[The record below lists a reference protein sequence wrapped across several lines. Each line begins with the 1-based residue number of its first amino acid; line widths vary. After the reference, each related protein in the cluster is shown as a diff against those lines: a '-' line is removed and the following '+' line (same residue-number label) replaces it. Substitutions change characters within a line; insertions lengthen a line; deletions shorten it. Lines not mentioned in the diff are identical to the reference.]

1 MSRQPALILLLCGAL
16 TLTAVA
22 RQQDPP
28 RPQAQEQQPSPPL
41 PQPRPPVF
49 RAGAHYVRVDA
60 YPTEKGHIVEGLT
73 KDDFEIYEDGKLQ
86 AIESAEFVTFDTW
99 TPEGERKDPRTQ
111 QDAYDLAAD
120 PTWRVFVIVIDPNA
134 YNFQGRHYM
143 RAPLHEFIDRNLGPK
158 DLFGLLTTESEWN
171 DLALGQKTTF
181 ADSVIDSREW
191 IYPRDETNERYA
203 AYTECGFQIEL
214 ILRKK
219 LDDEYILLE
228 GLVRLLA
235 LIRQERKSIV
245 FVANSLP
252 HPEPMKQV
260 PTAATGPDLP
270 KIGVTS
276 GGRIGEMPRGDRVG
290 AAPASGFCNSERMRL
305 ANMDFDER
313 FRDLLKSARQGNVA
327 FYPVSPLGL
336 QTIPFKPSGAADL
349 AAFHAMQNRTDS
361 LLTLASETDGI
372 AVVNTND
379 LTGGMRRVANDVN
392 AYYVLGYYTTNTRWD
407 GGIRSIKVKVKPK
420 RNTIRARRQYRAPT
434 LAEIAALSSP
444 AATNPAAPPSAEE
457 TALAA
462 LSRDHPTA
470 PFVPFASRAGSQ
482 LSIVL
487 EIPASASPWPTGTEI
502 MAMAESADGELLG
515 SAREVM
521 KSGGRVAIVRVPIA
535 SGQPPAYGMLRV
547 KADGMIFTD
556 RVAVPPAS
564 PLLGD
569 ALAFRNGT
577 PTAVLSCRHNDVVH
591 LEWPVLGAL
600 DTREVRLLD
609 RHGKP
614 LPVPL
619 QLEEKDADGSARLV
633 TDVPL
638 APLGRGDY
646 LVELRVGSK
655 TISDRKLIALRVN

>member
-73 KDDFEIYEDGKLQ
+73 KDDFEIYEDGKPQ

-120 PTWRVFVIVIDPNA
+120 PTWRIFVIVLDPSA

-143 RAPLHEFIDRNLGPK
+143 RAPLHEFIERNLGPK

-171 DLALGQKTTF
+171 DLVLGQTTTT
-181 ADSVIDSREW
+181 ADAIIDSREW
-191 IYPRDETNERYA
+191 IYPRNTYDDRYA
-203 AYTECGFQIEL
+203 AYYDCGLSWL
-214 ILRKK
+214 IGRKR
-219 LDDEYILLE
+219 LDDTYTLFE
-228 GLVRLLA
+228 GLVRLLG
-235 LIRQERKSIV
+235 LVRQERKSIV
-245 FVANSLP
+245 FVANTLA
-252 HPEPMKQV
+252 HPGPMKQM
-260 PTAATGPDLP
+260 PSTLGMPNLP

-276 GGRIGEMPRGDRVG
+276 GGRIGEIAHGDRIGG
-290 AAPASGFCNSERMRL
+290 ATSSGFCNSERMRL

-313 FRDLLKSARQGNVA
+313 FRDLLKAARQGNVA

-336 QTIPFKPSGAADL
+336 QTIPFKPTGGADL
-349 AAFHAMQNRTDS
+349 SAYDAMQRSADS
-361 LLTLASETDGI
+361 LMTLASETDGI
-372 AVVNTND
+372 AIVNTND
-379 LTGGMRRVANDVN
+379 LAGGMRRVANDVR
-392 AYYVLGYYTTNTRWD
+392 AYYVLGYYTTNTKWD
-407 GGIRSIKVKVKPK
+407 GRIRSIKVKLKPK
-420 RNTIRARRQYRAPT
+420 LNTIRARRQYLAPT
-434 LAEIAALSSP
+434 LAEIAALSNP
-444 AATNPAAPPSAEE
+444 AATRPPTPPSAEE

-462 LSRDHPTA
+462 LSRDHPAT
-470 PFVPFASRAGSQ
+470 PFAAFASRAGSQ
-482 LSIVL
+482 LSIVI
-487 EIPASASPWPTGTEI
+487 EVPASASPWPAGAEI

-521 KSGGRVAIVRVPIA
+521 KSGGRVAIVRVPID

-591 LEWPVLGAL
+591 LEWPVLGPL

-619 QLEEKDADGSARLV
+619 QLEEKDADGSPRLV
-633 TDVPL
+633 TDVSL

-655 TISDRKLIALRVN
+655 TINDRKLIALRVN